1 MTFDVLSQVLHTKT
15 GARDV
20 RRVTE
25 SLRRLVGF
33 EGEPCARMPEDA
45 HAPQLFAKTKNMLT
59 RTGRSDRSAPY
70 LTNGQ
75 AHLGPKQWQ
84 VHAASATGVIDSNLT
99 STATSGSLA
108 PRL

>member
-45 HAPQLFAKTKNMLT
+45 QA
-59 RTGRSDRSAPY
+59 
-70 LTNGQ
+70 NG
-75 AHLGPKQWQ
+75 
-84 VHAASATGVIDSNLT
+84 
-99 STATSGSLA
+99 
-108 PRL
+108 